1 MRQFLRFALAGMTLL
16 SSSSFVWAL
25 PETAT
30 TDADNYVTSLP
41 LSRAETV
48 QVKVNISL
56 ASPSRIVT
64 DLYYYDYNDPSARY
78 AATSPN
84 PNMSIKAYNG
94 RWMFLATVLDFADMK
109 PYIIVRENVA
119 IDGNTTLELSDSEA
133 RNHISVKTILPNGED
148 LLLNSMDDTGK
159 MLDDG
164 NCRDCSQK
172 IVLFRKDTNLVR
184 ALTVGTQP
192 GRYKSETDGDVEING
207 DFYISDLSENLA
219 LSVIRKCT
227 AADYE
232 VYSIAYEFGASINSD
247 RELTNGD
254 WFKLQSD
261 YAELPDSKIKADGDY
276 YQIASYNLFDNR
288 DMDGLGEC
296 TTYTTGKPYSY
307 ISVPEPTMQGMDLH
321 RHIIIHGKAVGTNG
335 KDGPTREHYTFTAP
349 PVTRINGK
357 MTHLVYP
364 FNYMGDM
371 PSWYNKTDPGFF
383 LGCTFYY
390 HPRFSWVQE
399 EDEKPIYGGNVPLTV
414 LTMVWGDFDTN
425 CWYFNYVGRY
435 GEQREA
441 DRHVA
446 QVKIEQDGEEVVTG
460 TPNEVASWSYNGCT
474 RNPQAKEWKI
484 ISTNE
489 NVLIDGNIA
498 SNVTVA
504 EFNTGRE
511 DFIPPTLTM
520 LNFRNTDD
528 KITDRFEKTQDGTL
542 EFSATDFT
550 PHVSA
555 ERNIWCDFNGVET
568 VKVEYSAEGAN
579 TWRELTVSEVP
590 ELFFTPGYGAF
601 YRGSLKDVVNSSASK
616 WYDLRVTVGDKAGNS
631 QTQTLSPAFR
641 IDEQLGLDNLT
652 ADRSIAISVESKQ
665 LKVMG
670 TTADANV
677 EIYDIAGRKVLAAKA
692 TSVGLGGLTGA
703 YIVKVTDGDK
713 ADTFKIV
720 L

>member
-30 TDADNYVTSLP
+30 TAGDSYVTSVP

-64 DLYYYDYNDPSARY
+64 NFYYYDMNDPSARY
-78 AATSPN
+78 AATSPSPTMN
-84 PNMSIKAYNG
+84 IKAYNG
-94 RWMFLATVLDFADMK
+94 RWMFIAEMLDFADMK

-119 IDGNTTLELSDSEA
+119 IDGNTALELSDSEA
-133 RNHISVKTILPNGED
+133 RNHISVNTILPNGES
-148 LLLNSMDDTGK
+148 LLLNSMDDDGK

-184 ALTVGTQP
+184 AITVETRP
-192 GRYKSETDGDVEING
+192 SRYKSETDGDIEING
-207 DFYISDLSENLA
+207 DFYISDISENLA
-219 LSVIRKCT
+219 LSVIRQCT
-227 AADYE
+227 TADYE

-276 YQIASYNLFDNR
+276 YQIASYNLFDDR

-296 TTYTTGKPYSY
+296 TTYTYGKPYSY

-321 RHIIIHGKAVGTNG
+321 RHLIIHGKAVGTNG
-335 KDGPTREHYTFTAP
+335 QNGPTREHYPFTAP

-364 FNYMGDM
+364 FEYMGDM

-390 HPRFSWVQE
+390 HPRFSWAQE
-399 EDEKPIYGGNVPLTV
+399 EDEKPVYGGNVPLTV
-414 LTMVWGDFDTN
+414 LTMIWGDFDTN
-425 CWYFNYVGRY
+425 CWYFNYVGRF
-435 GEQREA
+435 GEQRAA
-441 DRHVA
+441 DRYVA
-446 QVKIEQDGEEVVTG
+446 QVKVEQDGEVVTTG
-460 TPNEVASWSYNGCT
+460 TPNEVAAWSYNGCT
-474 RNPQAKEWKI
+474 RNPQAKDWKI
-484 ISTNE
+484 TSTNE
-489 NVLIDGNIA
+489 NVLVDGETA

-555 ERNIWCDFNGVET
+555 ERNLWCDYYNVDA
-568 VKVEYSAEGAN
+568 VKVEYSAQDAGS
-579 TWRELTVSEVP
+579 WRELTVAEVP
-590 ELFFTPGYGAF
+590 DLFFSPGYGSF
-601 YRGSLKDVVNSSASK
+601 YRGSLKGIINNSSTN
-616 WYDLRVTVGDKAGNS
+616 WYDLRVSITDKSGNS

-641 IDEQLGLDNLT
+641 IDERLALDKLT
-652 ADRSIAISVESKQ
+652 ADRSIAISVEGKQ

-677 EIYDIAGRKVLAAKA
+677 EIYDLAGRKVLAAKA

-703 YIVKVTDGDK
+703 YIVKVTDNDRI
-713 ADTFKIV
+713 DTFKIA

>member
-25 PETAT
+25 SETAT
-30 TDADNYVTSLP
+30 TAGDSYVTSVP

-56 ASPSRIVT
+56 ASPLRYVT
-64 DLYYYDYNDPSARY
+64 NFIYYDMNDPSARY
-78 AATSPN
+78 GASSPGSSMN
-84 PNMSIKAYNG
+84 IKAYNG
-94 RWMFLATVLDFADMK
+94 RWMFLATVLDYAEMK

-133 RNHISVKTILPNGED
+133 RNHISVNTILPNGED

-164 NCRDCSQK
+164 NCRDCSQN

-184 ALTVGTQP
+184 ALTVDALT

-276 YQIASYNLFDNR
+276 YQIASYNLFDDR

-296 TTYTTGKPYSY
+296 TTYTKGKPYSY

-335 KDGPTREHYTFTAP
+335 KNGPTREHYPFTAP

-364 FNYMGDM
+364 FEYMGDM

-383 LGCTFYY
+383 LGCTF
-390 HPRFSWVQE
+390 PV
-399 EDEKPIYGGNVPLTV
+399 
-414 LTMVWGDFDTN
+414 
-425 CWYFNYVGRY
+425 
-435 GEQREA
+435 
-441 DRHVA
+441 
-446 QVKIEQDGEEVVTG
+446 
-460 TPNEVASWSYNGCT
+460 
-474 RNPQAKEWKI
+474 
-484 ISTNE
+484 
-489 NVLIDGNIA
+489 
-498 SNVTVA
+498 
-504 EFNTGRE
+504 
-511 DFIPPTLTM
+511 
-520 LNFRNTDD
+520 
-528 KITDRFEKTQDGTL
+528 
-542 EFSATDFT
+542 
-550 PHVSA
+550 
-555 ERNIWCDFNGVET
+555 
-568 VKVEYSAEGAN
+568 
-579 TWRELTVSEVP
+579 
-590 ELFFTPGYGAF
+590 
-601 YRGSLKDVVNSSASK
+601 
-616 WYDLRVTVGDKAGNS
+616 
-631 QTQTLSPAFR
+631 
-641 IDEQLGLDNLT
+641 
-652 ADRSIAISVESKQ
+652 
-665 LKVMG
+665 
-670 TTADANV
+670 
-677 EIYDIAGRKVLAAKA
+677 
-692 TSVGLGGLTGA
+692 SVGLRKRMRNRFMAEMYL
-703 YIVKVTDGDK
+703 
-713 ADTFKIV
+713 
-720 L
+720 LLSLP

>member
-30 TDADNYVTSLP
+30 TAGDSYVTSVP

-64 DLYYYDYNDPSARY
+64 NFYYYDMNDPSARY
-78 AATSPN
+78 AATSPSPTMN
-84 PNMSIKAYNG
+84 IKAYNG
-94 RWMFLATVLDFADMK
+94 RWMFIATMLDFADMK

-119 IDGNTTLELSDSEA
+119 IDSNTALELSDSEA
-133 RNHISVKTILPNGED
+133 CNHISVNTILPNGEA
-148 LLLNSMDDTGK
+148 LLLNSMDDAGN

-184 ALTVGTQP
+184 AVTVETHP
-192 GRYKSETDGDVEING
+192 GRYKSETDGDIEING
-207 DFYISDLSENLA
+207 DFYISDISENLA

-276 YQIASYNLFDNR
+276 YQIASYNLFDDR

-321 RHIIIHGKAVGTNG
+321 RHLIIHGKAVGTNG
-335 KDGPTREHYTFTAP
+335 KNGPTPFTAP

-364 FNYMGDM
+364 FDYMGGM

-390 HPRFSWVQE
+390 HPRFSWAQE
-399 EDEKPIYGGNVPLTV
+399 EDEKPVYGGNVPLTV
-414 LTMVWGDFDTN
+414 LTMIWGDFDTN
-425 CWYFNYVGRY
+425 CWYFNYVGRF
-435 GEQREA
+435 GEQRAA
-441 DRHVA
+441 DRYVA
-446 QVKIEQDGEEVVTG
+446 QVKVEQDGEEIMTG
-460 TPNEVASWSYNGCT
+460 TPNEVAAWSYNGCT
-474 RNPQAKEWKI
+474 RNPQAKDWKI
-484 ISTNE
+484 TSTNE
-489 NVLIDGNIA
+489 NVLVDGETA

-528 KITDRFEKTQDGTL
+528 KITDRFEKAQDGTL

-555 ERNIWCDFNGVET
+555 ERNLWCDYYNVDA
-568 VKVEYSAEGAN
+568 VKVEYSAQDAGS
-579 TWRELTVSEVP
+579 WRELTVAEVP
-590 ELFFTPGYGAF
+590 DLFFSPGYGSF
-601 YRGSLKDVVNSSASK
+601 YRGSLKDVVNNSASK
-616 WYDLRVTVGDKAGNS
+616 WYDLRVTVGDKAGNT

-652 ADRSIAISVESKQ
+652 ADRSIAISVEGKQ

-677 EIYDIAGRKVLAAKA
+677 EIYDLAGRKVLAAKA

-703 YIVKVTDGDK
+703 YIVKVTDSNRI
-713 ADTFKIV
+713 DTFKIA

>member
-30 TDADNYVTSLP
+30 TDGDSYVTSVP

-56 ASPSRIVT
+56 ASPSRIVS
-64 DLYYYDYNDPSARY
+64 DLYYYDMNDPSARN
-78 AATSPN
+78 AAISPS
-84 PNMSIKAYNG
+84 PSMDIKAYNG
-94 RWMFLATVLDFADMK
+94 RWMFLATVVDFADMK
-109 PYIIVRENVA
+109 PYIIVRENVT

-133 RNHISVKTILPNGED
+133 RNHISVNTILPNGEA
-148 LLLNSMDDTGK
+148 LLLNSRDDTGK

-164 NCRDCSQK
+164 NCQDCSQQ

-184 ALTVGTQP
+184 ALSVGTRP
-192 GRYKSETDGDVEING
+192 SRYKSETDGDVEING

-276 YQIASYNLFDNR
+276 YQIASYDLFDNR
-288 DMDGLGEC
+288 DMDGIGEC
-296 TTYTTGKPYSY
+296 VTYTQGKPYSY

-335 KDGPTREHYTFTAP
+335 KNGPTREHYPFTAP
-349 PVTRINGK
+349 PVTKINGK

-364 FNYMGDM
+364 FDYMGHM
-371 PSWYNKTDPGFF
+371 PMWYNKTDPGFF

-390 HPRFSWVQE
+390 HPRFSWAQE
-399 EDEKPIYGGNVPLTV
+399 EDEKPVYGGNVPLTV
-414 LTMVWGDFDTN
+414 LTMIWGDFDTN
-425 CWYFNYVGRY
+425 CWYFNYVGRF
-435 GEQREA
+435 GEQRAA
-441 DRHVA
+441 DRYVA
-446 QVKIEQDGEEVVTG
+446 QVKVEQDGEEIMTG
-460 TPNEVASWSYNGCT
+460 TPNEVADWSYNGCT
-474 RNPQAKEWKI
+474 RNPQAKDWKI
-484 ISTNE
+484 TSTNE
-489 NVLIDGNIA
+489 NVLVDGETA

-555 ERNIWCDFNGVET
+555 ERNLWCDYYNVDA
-568 VKVEYSAEGAN
+568 VKVEYSAQDAGS
-579 TWRELTVSEVP
+579 WRELAVAEVP
-590 ELFFTPGYGAF
+590 ELFFSPGYGSF
-601 YRGSLKDVVNSSASK
+601 YRGSLKGIINNSPTN
-616 WYDLRVTVGDKAGNS
+616 WYDLRVTVTDKSGNS

-641 IDEQLGLDNLT
+641 IDERLALDNLMDDGKVT
-652 ADRSIAISVESKQ
+652 VSIENSQLTVSGATGNAI
-665 LKVMG
+665 
-670 TTADANV
+670 V
-677 EIYDIAGRKVLAAKA
+677 EIYDLAGRNVVTTKA
-692 TSVGLGGLTGA
+692 LSVNLGSFTGA
-703 YIVKVTDGDK
+703 YIVKVTDNDRI
-713 ADTFKIV
+713 DTFKIA